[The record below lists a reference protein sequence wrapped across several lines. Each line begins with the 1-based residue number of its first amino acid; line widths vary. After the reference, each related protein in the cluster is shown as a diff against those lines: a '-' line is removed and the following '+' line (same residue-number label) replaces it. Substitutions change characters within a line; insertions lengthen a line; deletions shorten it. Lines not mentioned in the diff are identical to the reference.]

1 MLVAGRLDS
10 ASLKTGC
17 ALRSACTQEGGSR
30 MDLQALKQRLIEG
43 DARGV
48 AALAGQA
55 LEAGHSAESVLN
67 EALIPGMEVVGRRFA
82 EGEYF
87 VPELLLAA
95 RAMYAAL
102 DLLRPHLTA
111 GHIEPAGRVVLG
123 TVQGDLHD
131 IGKKL
136 VMIMLEG
143 NGFQVTD
150 AGSDVSPE
158 RFVEMA
164 RQAGAQLVG
173 LSALLST
180 TLPSMEKTVRLIRES
195 DLAGKVKV
203 MIGGAPV
210 TQAYADSIG
219 ADGYGRDAAVAVS
232 LARRLVGNA

>member
-1 MLVAGRLDS
+1 
-10 ASLKTGC
+10 
-17 ALRSACTQEGGSR
+17 
-30 MDLQALKQRLIEG
+30 MDLQGVKQRLIEG

-48 AALAGQA
+48 AELARQA
-55 LEAGHSAESVLN
+55 LQEGYPAQSILG
-67 EALIPGMEVVGRRFA
+67 EALIPGMGRVGELF
-82 EGEYF
+82 EQGEYF

-111 GHIEPAGRVVLG
+111 AGVEAVGKVVLG

-143 NGFQVTD
+143 SGFQVID
-150 AGSDVSPE
+150 LGSDVPPQ
-158 RFVEMA
+158 RFVDAA
-164 RQAGAQLVG
+164 RESGAKLVG

-180 TLPSMEKTVRLIRES
+180 TLPAMEKTIRAVRES
-195 DLAGKVKV
+195 GLSGVKV

-210 TQAYADSIG
+210 TQAFADKIG
-219 ADGYGRDAAVAVS
+219 ADGFGRDAAVAVP
-232 LARRLVGNA
+232 LARRLLGLN